1 MRINKYDVSIDPAV
15 NDRML
20 EHVRFLAKVSISAA
34 ERLCEL
40 LEEAITELK
49 NYPKSNPLYTL
60 HDVHNFDNIELRY
73 KLCGKR
79 YRIVYEISGNNVYVY
94 DIQDCRQ
101 DSNKNLY

>member
-1 MRINKYDVSIDPAV
+1 MQISKYDVSIDPVV

-20 EHVRFLAKVSISAA
+20 EHVRFLAKVSIPAA
-34 ERLCEL
+34 ERLYESIK
-40 LEEAITELK
+40 EAITELK
-49 NYPKSNPLYTL
+49 DYPKSNPLYTM
-60 HDVHNFDNIELRY
+60 HDAQNFENIELRY

-101 DSNKNLY
+101 DSNYNLI